1 MSKSK
6 NSHRYKDIN
15 KNFLTW
21 YLCHKWFDLQRK
33 WFSDTTLVL
42 ATPSWCN
49 SWYFDLRA
57 FKWDNLVILRD
68 GLRMLV
74 GDGCLRLPKV
84 APRVKTTTAWTT
96 NNTTSFHYFSKKFKT
111 CTLQG
116 YKRYI
121 KLFELEINNLR
132 VQILAAKMT

>member
-6 NSHRYKDIN
+6 NSRRYKDMD

-21 YLCHKWFDLQRK
+21 YFCHKWFDLQRK
-33 WFSDTTLVL
+33 WFSDTTSVL
-42 ATPSWCN
+42 TAPSWCN

-74 GDGCLRLPKV
+74 GNGYLRVLKV
-84 APRVKTTTAWTT
+84 ASRVKTNRTWTIK
-96 NNTTSFHYFSKKFKT
+96 NTTSFHYFSKKFKT
-111 CTLQG
+111 NTLQG
-116 YKRYI
+116 HKRYI